1 MEPYR
6 IREDFIRYG
15 VRKEAKKNQYLFDPS
30 REGCDNIC
38 FLDEGIAALTRINDD
53 GEEHIY
59 LYFGEKRLV
68 GFANALVKHFPYD
81 WQRYITPSPFWI
93 TAKTNCVYYS
103 MRAKQFESM
112 MDSSPYFTQGKS
124 MIPKAF
130 SFVEVA
136 NYLGMHPVTVSRI
149 ARKLRE
155 TGILARE
162 DGCLIIQDEEK
173 LRAMTMLQNG

>member
-1 MEPYR
+1 M
-6 IREDFIRYG
+6 
-15 VRKEAKKNQYLFDPS
+15 KKNAIVGQSGGPTAVINASLYGLS
-30 REGCDNIC
+30 LIHI
-38 FLDEGIAALTRINDD
+38 FLTYSIK
-53 GEEHIY
+53 
-59 LYFGEKRLV
+59 KR
-68 GFANALVKHFPYD
+68 
-81 WQRYITPSPFWI
+81 
-93 TAKTNCVYYS
+93 
-103 MRAKQFESM
+103 
-112 MDSSPYFTQGKS
+112 GKS

-155 TGILARE
+155 TGILARV

>member
-1 MEPYR
+1 MCYSYISKKDLYGRMTMEPYQ

-68 GFANALVKHFPYD
+68 A
-81 WQRYITPSPFWI
+81 SP
-93 TAKTNCVYYS
+93 
-103 MRAKQFESM
+103 MRW
-112 MDSSPYFTQGKS
+112 
-124 MIPKAF
+124 
-130 SFVEVA
+130 
-136 NYLGMHPVTVSRI
+136 
-149 ARKLRE
+149 
-155 TGILARE
+155 
-162 DGCLIIQDEEK
+162 
-173 LRAMTMLQNG
+173 